1 MSNELRKQGR
11 HISPAGVRG
20 VWLRHGLQTFRH
32 RLAALERKVAE
43 EGVVLTEAQVAAFER
58 KRDDEEACGEIE
70 TAHPGYLGAQDTF
83 YVGTLKG
90 GGRIYQQTFL
100 KSPQTNGICER
111 FHKTVLQEFYQVAFR
126 KRLYTSLEQLQADLD
141 VWLVTYNEQRTHQGK
156 MCCGRT
162 PWETFEDGRR
172 LAQEKVIDSAA

>member
-43 EGVVLTEAQVAAFER
+43 EGVVLTEAQVAALER

-90 GGRIYQQTFL
+90 GGRIYQQTF
-100 KSPQTNGICER
+100 IDA
-111 FHKTVLQEFYQVAFR
+111 VLEVGRA
-126 KRLYTSLEQLQADLD
+126 KLYTAKTAITAADLLND
-141 VWLVTYNEQRTHQGK
+141 RDLPFFEQRQLPLLGILTDRGTEF
-156 MCCGRT
+156 CGRYDEH
-162 PWETFEDGRR
+162 PYQLFW
-172 LAQEKVIDSAA
+172 L